1 MPLDVWVVRLVMF
14 DLKPAANGST
24 ILVQFRDVVCP
35 VRPAG
40 SKVGGSLGLWR
51 VHAACSRESRW
62 VSEFRTNV
70 VNPRAEMTW
79 DRKRLA
85 LGICSYF

>member
-1 MPLDVWVVRLVMF
+1 VRLVML

-24 ILVQFRDVVCP
+24 ILVQFRDDLCP

-62 VSEFRTNV
+62 VAEFRTNV

>member
-1 MPLDVWVVRLVMF
+1 LDVWVVRLVMF